1 MHPLAQNLLGGFQE
15 ELLKQAATPAQAAVQ
30 AGAPAAKTLA
40 SKLVAVLQKRPI
52 LTAATA
58 AAAGAG
64 AATGVAQAKAK
75 KEEEGRRREQVRQL
89 LMSRLS
95 EGGYVTG

>member
-1 MHPLAQNLLGGFQE
+1 MHSLAQNLLGGFE
-15 ELLKQAATPAQAAVQ
+15 AGLMKRAAAPAQMAAQAA
-30 AGAPAAKTLA
+30 APAAKTLA
-40 SKLVAVLQKRPI
+40 SKLVSVLQKRPI

-64 AATGVAQAKAK
+64 AATGMAQAKAK
-75 KEEEGRRREQVRQL
+75 KEEEDRRREQIRQL